1 MIKEREKQKTK
12 EITQKKIV
20 KKGEVR
26 KNDVYEVE
34 KLLDDRK
41 SKGIWK
47 IEVKWKND
55 ITRTRELMKNIKKE
69 QPLMVEDYM
78 PELSKKNKVVT
89 LKKKSI
95 MKERAPK
102 KKVVKKCKK
111 EHGVRA
117 SYKMEEDIRYFT
129 TNGKKKHMQNYGIT
143 NLL

>member
-1 MIKEREKQKTK
+1 M
-12 EITQKKIV
+12 
-20 KKGEVR
+20 
-26 KNDVYEVE
+26 
-34 KLLDDRK
+34 DDRK

-89 LKKKSI
+89 LKNKSI

-117 SYKMEEDIRYFT
+117 SYKMEEDIWYFT